1 MLSVLDTINSRLQN
15 ADNSLVQNTA
25 NNSEQQDPNSSEKIN
40 AAKTAFGRELSEA
53 EKSTLAGL
61 ASLPEA
67 NQWIEQQG
75 LNWAKQNAAEK
86 AFGRGLSEAEKSAV
100 QGLNSLLEANQWIE
114 QQGLNWAKQ
123 NAAEKAFGRGLSE
136 AEKSAVQGLSSLPD
150 VNAWTAQK
158 GQEWK
163 VAQPTYDP
171 GRDVLFQ
178 RQADGNYLNLS
189 DKKVYSRDSYLQNA
203 NTKEAAEM
211 RGLLPNI
218 APAIASYIDPA
229 SQKNTSKDLSFNIAD
244 NLRNQGITDLS
255 QIQKN
260 GDRYINKVTGKE
272 INPVLFDDGY
282 GNKVLLG
289 ENGIKSEFNAKPI
302 SELAKMARASANQN
316 MENWFQV
323 PGMSLYARDAAYIL
337 ENLDKQGVRSWASL
351 QWFLDEDGKPALYDK
366 STLKKVDPSLGGVG
380 KEVLGHDLFI
390 NPGEGGVPVVGNYKI
405 PTKKWYQS
413 ALLPVALF
421 ALTLPFGGLGGFI
434 GQAGAAAGATAAEAA
449 LIAAES
455 GIAAGGL
462 GAGVGTGV
470 AGALASA
477 GLPAT
482 AANIGGNALVHGLF
496 QGTVSDL
503 QGGNFGKGFGIGALT
518 GGLGSAASGVT
529 NSTINAL
536 TKAGLDPVTARIA
549 ANSLTSA
556 GIGGTLSA
564 AQGKGFLPGAKT
576 GAISGGIGAGV
587 NELGNVTGLNKGLGS
602 LSVPARSLATSALVA
617 KAMNRPFDFGQAAQ
631 NAAINYGLNQAG
643 QAAGFTPSQQKALI
657 SFLKFAAPM
666 IAARR

>member
-1 MLSVLDTINSRLQN
+1 MLGVLDTINSRLQN

-61 ASLPEA
+61 ASLP
-67 NQWIEQQG
+67 
-75 LNWAKQNAAEK
+75 
-86 AFGRGLSEAEKSAV
+86 
-100 QGLNSLLEANQWIE
+100 EANQWIE

-203 NTKEAAEM
+203 NTKEAAEL

-421 ALTLPFGGLGGFI
+421 ALTLPFGGLGGII
-434 GQAGAAAGATAAEAA
+434 GQAGAGA
-449 LIAAES
+449 
-455 GIAAGGL
+455 
-462 GAGVGTGV
+462 GTGV

-576 GAISGGIGAGV
+576 GAISGGISAGV

-631 NAAINYGLNQAG
+631 NAALNYGFNQAVNAGG
-643 QAAGFTPSQQKALI
+643 QAAGFTPSQQKTLI
-657 SFLKFAAPM
+657 NFLNFAAPM

>member
-1 MLSVLDTINSRLQN
+1 MLGVLNTINSRLQN

-86 AFGRGLSEAEKSAV
+86 AFGRGLSVAEKSALA
-100 QGLNSLLEANQWIE
+100 GLASLPEANQWIE

-123 NAAEKAFGRGLSE
+123 DAAEKAFGRQLTE
-136 AEKSAVQGLSSLPD
+136 PEKSAVQGLSSLPD
-150 VNAWTAQK
+150 VNAWATQK

-203 NTKEAAEM
+203 NTKEAAEL

-421 ALTLPFGGLGGFI
+421 ALTLPFGGLGGII
-434 GQAGAAAGATAAEAA
+434 GQAGA
-449 LIAAES
+449 
-455 GIAAGGL
+455 
-462 GAGVGTGV
+462 GTGV

-529 NSTINAL
+529 NSTINTL
-536 TKAGLDPVTARIA
+536 TKAGLDPVTAKIA

-576 GAISGGIGAGV
+576 GAISGGISAGV

-602 LSVPARSLATSALVA
+602 LSVPAKSLATSALVA

-631 NAAINYGLNQAG
+631 NAALNYGFNQAVNAGG
-643 QAAGFTPSQQKALI
+643 QAAGFTPSQQKTLI
-657 SFLKFAAPM
+657 NFLNFAAPM